1 MKIKKKD
8 LIRLIENY
16 LFEQDEEAPDEEV
29 EDEEVEEEEPSD
41 EEVEEEPEEESE
53 EEPEEESEEP
63 EESEDDEEEE
73 KETVEKDKL
82 VTNSFK
88 PALEAIKSGKP
99 FTALGIIK
107 NQVETTFKDVEI
119 KAKDMPEEIKQLL
132 KLDDKKDDEVLNI
145 AAALNNKSLARIS
158 RTKEAQGTTLKV

>member
-8 LIRLIENY
+8 LIRLIESY
-16 LFEQDEEAPDEEV
+16 LYEQDEEAPDEEV
-29 EDEEVEEEEPSD
+29 EEEPSD
-41 EEVEEEPEEESE
+41 EEVEEEPSDEEPDESE
-53 EEPEEESEEP
+53 EESDESEE
-63 EESEDDEEEE
+63 ENSGDDSKEE

-88 PALEAIKSGKP
+88 PALDAIKSGKP

-107 NQVETTFKDVEI
+107 NQIETTFKDVEI

-145 AAALNNKSLARIS
+145 VAALNNKSLARLS
-158 RTKEAQGTTLKV
+158 RTKEAQGATQKV